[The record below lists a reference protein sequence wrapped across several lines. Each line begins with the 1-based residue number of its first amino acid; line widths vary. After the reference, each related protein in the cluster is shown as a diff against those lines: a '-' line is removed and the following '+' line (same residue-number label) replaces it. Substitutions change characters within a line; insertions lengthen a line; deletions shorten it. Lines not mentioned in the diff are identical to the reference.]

1 MKKILLL
8 VLFFPVLGSYSQNW
22 EKKYDYVDNCV
33 CGLSQVKKDGKVGY
47 VNKNGV
53 EIIKPQYEDGLTFN
67 EGYTAVKSGTKWLY
81 LDSTGKAITEAVYDE
96 ALNFTDGLASVSKN
110 SHYGFINTSGE
121 VVIPLEFS
129 NAHPFSEGLAPA
141 ENAKGLWGYIDT
153 KGTWVI
159 NPMYDFTDLFSNGEA
174 RVMKDGKVFYIDKKN
189 NTLHE

>member
-8 VLFFPVLGSYSQNW
+8 VLSFPVLGSYSQNW

-53 EIIKPQYEDGLTFN
+53 EIIKPQYDDGLTFN
-67 EGYTAVKSGTKWLY
+67 EGYTAVKSGTKWMF
-81 LDSTGKAITEAVYDE
+81 LDSTGKTITPAIYDE
-96 ALNFTDGLASVSKN
+96 ALNFSNGLASVSTN
-110 SHYGFINTSGE
+110 SHYGYINTSGE
-121 VVIPLEFS
+121 VVIPFKFS

-141 ENAKGLWGYIDT
+141 ENEKGLWGYIDI
-153 KGTWVI
+153 KGDWVI
-159 NPMYDFTDLFSNGEA
+159 NPTYDFADLFTNGEA
-174 RVMKDGKVFYIDKKN
+174 RVMTGGKVFYIDKKN